1 MTTAIINRERRYVD
15 TSDWLTQLD
24 AAYSMAKTAGWEFLF
39 TLRAGID
46 QFGRSDFRR
55 MEMYELAATQIGL
68 NVRTLQ
74 NYVSVTRKGYVQ
86 MAVALDLDMGHA
98 NAVLG
103 LDDEHAEDVL
113 QTAAERNL
121 SVAETRRLAWG
132 HRASARLDVSSPNGS
147 ATVHDNVRE
156 EEEIPF
162 ADPHSPLY
170 TEGGPVREVA
180 YCPHCGGRL

>member
-1 MTTAIINRERRYVD
+1 MTTEIINRNRHYGDLSE
-15 TSDWLTQLD
+15 WLAQLD
-24 AAYSMAKTAGWEFLF
+24 AAYSMAKVAGWEFLF

-46 QFGRSDFRR
+46 QFGRNDIRR
-55 MEMYELAATQIGL
+55 MEVYELAANQIGL

-74 NYVSVTRKGYVQ
+74 NYVSVTRKGFTQ

-113 QTAAERNL
+113 QLAAERGL
-121 SVAETRRLAWG
+121 SVAETRRLAWN
-132 HRASARLDVSSPNGS
+132 HRASMNS
-147 ATVHDNVRE
+147 APVHAVVRE

-162 ADPHSPLY
+162 SEPYTNPLY
-170 TEGGPVREVA
+170 TDGGPVRETA
-180 YCPHCGGRL
+180 TYCPHCGGRL